1 MHGITNCIINCD
13 KSFRREIKILPIR
26 TCFRILA
33 LICTYLQCL
42 YLFAYR
48 DNVRAEKRSE
58 LKIVLAWVYLSKLY
72 FLYLSFIT

>member
-13 KSFRREIKILPIR
+13 KSFRRKIKILR

-42 YLFAYR
+42 PIFAYR
-48 DNVRAEKRSE
+48 DNIRAEKRSE
-58 LKIVLAWVYLSKLY
+58 LKIVLAWVYSSQNCT
-72 FLYLSFIT
+72 FCI